1 MVLVVDMASVIIL
14 LDNVLAILGIK
25 VLIVLVRF
33 QIFYCKYYLLAKIQ
47 FFAVSQIPLYIFAA
61 IFNHSDF
68 LSFAELTCPSDCNN
82 AGICDTSTGQCSCDI
97 GRHGADCSSN
107 VPLNIFL

>member
-33 QIFYCKYYLLAKIQ
+33 QIMVFHFTA
-47 FFAVSQIPLYIFAA
+47 
-61 IFNHSDF
+61 
-68 LSFAELTCPSDCNN
+68 
-82 AGICDTSTGQCSCDI
+82 
-97 GRHGADCSSN
+97 
-107 VPLNIFL
+107 NIIY